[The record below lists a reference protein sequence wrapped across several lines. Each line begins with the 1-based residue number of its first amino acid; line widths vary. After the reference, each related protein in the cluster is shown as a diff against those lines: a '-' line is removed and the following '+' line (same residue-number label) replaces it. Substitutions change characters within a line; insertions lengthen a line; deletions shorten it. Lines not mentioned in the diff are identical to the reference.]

1 MLFGGSKNTGMKNNL
16 NEFNSHNEFVR
27 NKRVRNNRKNEKNK
41 TKDQDELIGYISLK
55 MVFAKVYNSC

>member
-1 MLFGGSKNTGMKNNL
+1 MK
-16 NEFNSHNEFVR
+16 
-27 NKRVRNNRKNEKNK
+27 KNK